1 MSVLKSLDIDLPQSE
16 KRTLKSFLLLYTFFI
31 LVTFGFIIFLYY
43 GFQKDLMLQ
52 QKRVLLNQYAN
63 ELIVKL
69 KHLHIN
75 FDKQRVYP
83 RDKRFNSAIYDSDHK
98 LIFST
103 LKNPKTNLN
112 KIIYTNNETIQY
124 IKEPESYYLGAQYV
138 LIEIEDNKIWL
149 QNVIKNISI
158 FGSIAFIFMLIM
170 GYFLLRLL
178 LKPMRDALHLL
189 DTFIK
194 DTTHELNTPVS
205 TIVANMEMIDTTKL
219 DDDKLIKK
227 INRIDIGA
235 KTISNIYDDLTYLI
249 LNNKIISHNS
259 DICLKNIIE
268 QRVEYFSTLANVKK
282 ININMELNKNVII
295 NIDDKKISKLIDNL
309 ISNAIKYNKVGGSID
324 IKLEDNYFY
333 IKDTGRG
340 ISKENIDFM
349 FDRYARFDKS
359 VGGFGIGLNIVKL
372 ICEEYN
378 LTIDIQ
384 SKLKEGTKVII
395 SW

>member
-16 KRTLKSFLLLYTFFI
+16 KRTLKSFLLLYIFFVTI
-31 LVTFGFIIFLYY
+31 LFGFIIFLYY

-52 QKRVLLNQYAN
+52 HKRVLLNQYAN

-75 FDKQRVYP
+75 FDKNRVYP
-83 RDKRFNSAIYDSDHK
+83 RDNRFNSAIYDSDYN

-103 LKNPKTNLN
+103 LKNPKAKLD
-112 KIIYTNNETIQY
+112 KIIYTNNETIHY

-138 LIEIEDNKIWL
+138 LIEVEDDKIWL
-149 QNVIKNISI
+149 QNVIKNIAI
-158 FGSIAFIFMLIM
+158 YGSIAFIFIIIM
-170 GYFLLRLL
+170 GYFLLRVL

-205 TIVANMEMIDTTKL
+205 TIVANVEMIDTSKI
-219 DDDKLIKK
+219 DDEKLIKK

-249 LNNKIISHNS
+249 LDNKIISNNQ
-259 DICLKNIIE
+259 DINLKTIIE
-268 QRVEYFSTLANVKK
+268 QRVEYFNTLASVKK
-282 ININMELNKNVII
+282 ITIKTDLKEDTVL
-295 NIDDKKISKLIDNL
+295 NIDQKKISKLIDNL
-309 ISNAIKYNKVGGSID
+309 ISNAIKYNKIGGTID
-324 IKLEDNYFY
+324 IKLSKNYFY
-333 IKDTGRG
+333 VQDSGRG
-340 ISKENIDFM
+340 ISQDNIELM
-349 FDRYARFDKS
+349 FDRYSRFDKS

-372 ICEEYN
+372 ICDEYK
-378 LTIDIQ
+378 LHIDIK
-384 SKLKEGTKVII
+384 SKLEQGTKVII